1 MGFWGREGL
10 RPRPDHK
17 LGLGA
22 LESEGKL
29 KRKRRKAKMKALHQA
44 GGDVATPPLWQP
56 EVLVSP
62 FEAGASPSP
71 APLAACFLGTCLFL
85 LKVEPLGKE
94 AGGGPEH

>member
-1 MGFWGREGL
+1 M
-10 RPRPDHK
+10 
-17 LGLGA
+17 
-22 LESEGKL
+22 
-29 KRKRRKAKMKALHQA
+29 
-44 GGDVATPPLWQP
+44 ATPPLWQP

-85 LKVEPLGKE
+85 LKMEPLGKE